1 MKIITLTTDF
11 GTRDGFVGVMK
22 GVILGIAPDVHIV
35 DISHGISPQNIQE
48 AGIILAR
55 QVGYFPPDSIHV
67 VVVDP
72 GVGTERRP
80 IAAQIGDQRFVAPDN
95 GVLTPIYE
103 QAEAAGWPLKI
114 VHTNKAKYW
123 LENISSVFHGRDIF
137 SPVAAHWAAGVKL
150 EQLGQVIDDPVQLPT
165 QKPRSTAKGIV
176 GQIAHIDRFGNLI
189 SNIHRDDLGDA
200 EVARVMVYGETLEEV
215 VRTFGER
222 EPGSL
227 VTLYSSSDYLTVSV
241 VNGNA
246 AQELDAATG
255 DPFEVEF
262 K

>member
-1 MKIITLTTDF
+1 MIITLTTDF

-35 DISHGISPQNIQE
+35 DISHGISPQNIEE

-80 IAAQIGDQRFVAPDN
+80 IAAQIGSQRFVAPDN

-103 QAEAAGWPLKI
+103 HAEAEEQPIKI
-114 VHTNKAKYW
+114 VHTDKPEFW
-123 LENISSVFHGRDIF
+123 LENISNVFHGRDIF
-137 SPVAAHWAAGVKL
+137 APVAAHWAAGVKL
-150 EQLGQVIDDPVQLPT
+150 AKLGKTIDDPVRLPT
-165 QKPRSTAKGIV
+165 PKPRATANGLI
-176 GQIAHIDRFGNLI
+176 GQISHIDRFGNLI
-189 SNIHRDDLGDA
+189 SNIHRSDLGDR
-200 EVARVMVYGETLEEV
+200 EVARVEVFGEALEEV
-215 VRTFGER
+215 VRTFGDR

-227 VTLYSSSDYLTVSV
+227 VILYSSSDHLTISV

-246 AQELDAATG
+246 ARELNAATG